1 LTSTLPTAAESSA
14 RGYAIALASAGV
26 LATTAIFIR
35 YLTENFALP
44 ALVLA
49 FWREAFVVAT
59 LVPVLA
65 LLRPGLLRVGR
76 RHLPY
81 LVVFGA
87 VLAAFNALWTLSV
100 AVNGAAVSTVLVY
113 SSAGFTAVL
122 ARYLLAEP
130 LDWLKVSA
138 IALSLSGCALV
149 SGASDPDAWR
159 TNAVGIAAG
168 VLSGLGYAAYS
179 LMGRS
184 AALRGLKAWTTLL
197 YTFGFAACFLL
208 AVNLLH
214 PAAIPGAASTPGDL
228 FWLGRSLSGWGLLFL
243 LAAGP
248 TAGGYGLYVLSLV
261 HLPSSVVNLLATTE
275 VVFTA
280 LLAYALLGERMTFVQ
295 ILGGLLIVGAVI
307 LLRLREKPPSVA
319 FPEPAQNLAP
329 SWARDGKGEQQSATG
344 GESF

>member
-1 LTSTLPTAAESSA
+1 LTSRHPSSPVTSA

-26 LATTAIFIR
+26 LSTTAIFIR
-35 YLTENFALP
+35 YLTETYAMP

-49 FWREAFVVAT
+49 FWRETFVVAT

-65 LLRPGLLRVGR
+65 CLRPSLLTAGR

-81 LVVFGA
+81 LACYGT

-122 ARYLLAEP
+122 GRYLLAER
-130 LDWLKVSA
+130 LDWSKGLAV
-138 IALSLSGCALV
+138 ALSLSGCALV
-149 SGASDPDAWR
+149 SGASDPAAWR
-159 TNAVGIAAG
+159 TNALGIVAG

-184 AALRGLKAWTTLL
+184 AALRGLNPWTTLL
-197 YTFGFAACFLL
+197 YTFGFAACLLL

-214 PAAIPGAASTPGDL
+214 PSGLPGAASSPSDI
-228 FWLGRSLSGWGLLFL
+228 FWLGGSLVGWSVLFM
-243 LAAGP
+243 LAAVP

-261 HLPSSVVNLLATTE
+261 HLPSSVVNLVATTE

-280 LLAYALLGERMTFVQ
+280 LLAYALLGERLTFVQ

-307 LLRLREKPPSVA
+307 LLRLRERPPSA
-319 FPEPAQNLAP
+319 ASPEG
-329 SWARDGKGEQQSATG
+329 ARSLATG
-344 GESF
+344 